1 MLVHLR
7 LGKERWNL
15 YYSWCTLS
23 HRAELHGI
31 PTGSLPARGL
41 CWGYDSNNRKKPLQV
56 DYSTRHEEGE
66 AVSGLTTLSCGNA
79 PRQRWM
85 STSKAGGGEG
95 LPRHRAGGGKRRW
108 TRTPQPPHLQC
119 PAVSAAVRQW
129 KPVPARNGISF
140 QYKKKPIHT
149 KKYTVY
155 LNQQSNI
162 HWDVLHA
169 NAWRHSTTKNIFTY
183 TRINATQYLN
193 AKSTKWL
200 LHLLFLTNK
209 TLCWEKL
216 NEVTAENTAQQD
228 KNHSSASWERCGS
241 GLIGKLVLEVPHSD
255 RKRLEDSFYPEHREH
270 KILLPGTDLTWNRSL
285 RILMRGWEMQWWRQ
299 HEGKAPGKC

>member
-1 MLVHLR
+1 MKPLLVLMHPQAQGWITWNTNRLATCPWSVLR
-7 LGKERWNL
+7 LCQQWQ
-15 YYSWCTLS
+15 
-23 HRAELHGI
+23 
-31 PTGSLPARGL
+31 
-41 CWGYDSNNRKKPLQV
+41 KKPLKV
-56 DYSTRHEEGE
+56 DYSTKHEEGDT
-66 AVSGLTTLSCGNA
+66 VSGLTTLSCGNA

-85 STSKAGGGEG
+85 STSKAGGREG
-95 LPRHRAGGGKRRW
+95 LPRHRAGRGKRRW
-108 TRTPQPPHLQC
+108 THTPQPPHLQC
-119 PAVSAAVRQW
+119 PAVSAAVRQR

-183 TRINATQYLN
+183 TRIKATQYLN

-209 TLCWEKL
+209 TLCWEKV

-228 KNHSSASWERCGS
+228 KTIAVPAGRDVV
-241 GLIGKLVLEVPHSD
+241 LV
-255 RKRLEDSFYPEHREH
+255 
-270 KILLPGTDLTWNRSL
+270 
-285 RILMRGWEMQWWRQ
+285 
-299 HEGKAPGKC
+299 

>member
-1 MLVHLR
+1 MHPGSDGCPPAKLVE
-7 LGKERWNL
+7 GKDYHGTGQAEERGDGHAH
-15 YYSWCTLS
+15 LS
-23 HRAELHGI
+23 HRISSVQLWVQQWDNENLY
-31 PTGSLPARGL
+31 LPEMVYR
-41 CWGYDSNNRKKPLQV
+41 SN
-56 DYSTRHEEGE
+56 
-66 AVSGLTTLSCGNA
+66 
-79 PRQRWM
+79 
-85 STSKAGGGEG
+85 
-95 LPRHRAGGGKRRW
+95 
-108 TRTPQPPHLQC
+108 
-119 PAVSAAVRQW
+119 
-129 KPVPARNGISF
+129 I
-140 QYKKKPIHT
+140 KKKPIHT

-209 TLCWEKL
+209 TLCWEKV
-216 NEVTAENTAQQD
+216 NEATAENTAQQD

-255 RKRLEDSFYPEHREH
+255 RKRLEDRFYPEHREH